1 MALDAEMMTKLR
13 AALEKRKAELT
24 DDLGRLSGEVK
35 AMTTDEEMEGSGLS
49 NHPADSSADMAE
61 AERLT
66 TVSQDLQDSLN
77 EVDRALQRM
86 DEGTYGQ
93 CERCGKDINPERLEA
108 FPWVRYDVECQAIIE
123 REQGAQAA
131 V

>member
-1 MALDAEMMTKLR
+1 MALDARTMKKLR

-24 DDLGRLSGEVK
+24 DDLARLSGEVQS
-35 AMTTDEEMEGSGLS
+35 MTADEEMEGSGLS
-49 NHPADSSADMAE
+49 NHPADSGADMAE

-77 EVDRALQRM
+77 EVDEALARM
-86 DEGTYGQ
+86 DSGTYGTCQ
-93 CERCGKDINPERLEA
+93 RCGKDINPERLEA

-123 REQGAQAA
+123 QEQGAQAA